1 LLECALVR
9 LRVILFCVVVAAS
22 AASSADV
29 IHLKNGRQIWADRV
43 RQNAAHLEYD
53 VGDNSYAIP
62 ATLVDRVEAG
72 GVAPEI
78 APSPQNSGHDLLTF
92 VPNSDIDLDSDLP
105 SKVIYEGHVDSDAL
119 ASLERTAKP
128 ATTAAGYFIAGKH
141 EFERGNFPQA
151 RGYLETALGFQADS
165 PTILNYY
172 AAVLVRMGMAK
183 QALSYAERSTRLA
196 PNSADSFAVLGF
208 VQFALDRSKDAIRS
222 WKRSLQ
228 LRPDPAVEA
237 YIAKAE
243 RETQAEADFTQ
254 RASSHFTLRYEGK
267 QTAESLRR
275 AILSTLES
283 EYDDLVRQLGV
294 APRENIPVILYT
306 NETFFDVT
314 HAPAWSG
321 AVNDGKLRIP
331 VNGVASVDSEMA
343 RVLKHELAH
352 SFINQIAHGRC
363 PQWLNEGIAQV
374 IEPKTVSGDGHR
386 LAELFSADR
395 EIPFNALEGSFM
407 RFSTIEAIL
416 AYDESLAA
424 VEYINETYGM
434 SELRRI
440 LQRIGDGSPAEVAL
454 RSTIHSDYGQ
464 LQREVGKFLLSK
476 YGS

>member
-1 LLECALVR
+1 MK
-9 LRVILFCVVVAAS
+9 LRVTLFFLIVAYGT
-22 AASSADV
+22 SSADV
-29 IHLKNGRQIWADRV
+29 IHLKNGRKIWADRV
-43 RQNAAHLEYD
+43 HANGPHLEYD

-62 ATLVDRVEAG
+62 AILVDRVEAG
-72 GVAPEI
+72 GVAPEV
-78 APSPQNSGHDLLTF
+78 SSSQNPDHDLPAL
-92 VPNSDIDLDSDLP
+92 VPNTDIDVDGDLP
-105 SKVIYEGHVDSDAL
+105 SKIIHDGHVDTDAL
-119 ASLERTAKP
+119 AFLEQTAKP
-128 ATTAAGYFIAGKH
+128 PVVGAGYFIAGKH
-141 EFERGNFPQA
+141 EFDRGNFSQA
-151 RGYLETALGFQADS
+151 RSYFDTALHFQPDS

-172 AAVLVRMGMAK
+172 AAALVRMGMAK

-208 VQFALDRSKDAIRS
+208 VQFSLDRSKDAIRS
-222 WKRSLQ
+222 WKRSLE
-228 LRPDPAVEA
+228 LRPDPAVEQ
-237 YIAKAE
+237 YIAKAQ
-243 RETQAEADFTQ
+243 RETKAEADFSE

-267 QTAESLRR
+267 QTSESLRR
-275 AILSTLES
+275 SILSTLEA

-314 HAPAWSG
+314 RAPSWSG

-331 VNGVASVDSEMA
+331 LNGVESVNSEMA

-352 SFINQIAHGRC
+352 SFINQISHGRC
-363 PQWLNEGIAQV
+363 PQWLHEGIAQAV
-374 IEPKTVSGDGHR
+374 EPKTVSGDGRR
-386 LAELFSADR
+386 LAQLFAAER

-424 VEYINETYGM
+424 VEFINDTYGM

-440 LQRIGDGSPAEVAL
+440 LERIGEGSPTELAL
-454 RSTIHSDYGQ
+454 RNTIHSDYGQ
-464 LQREVGKFLLSK
+464 LQREVARFLLSK

>member
-1 LLECALVR
+1 MR
-9 LRVILFCVVVAAS
+9 LRVIFFCLVVAGP

-43 RQNAAHLEYD
+43 RENGAHLEYD

-62 ATLVDRVEAG
+62 STLVDRVEAG
-72 GVAPEI
+72 GVAPDI
-78 APSPQNSGHDLLTF
+78 ASSPQNSGHGLPTF
-92 VPNSDIDLDSDLP
+92 VPNSDIDVDVDGDLP
-105 SKVIYEGHVDSDAL
+105 AKIIHEGYVDADAL
-119 ASLERTAKP
+119 ASLEHTAKP
-128 ATTAAGYFIAGKH
+128 AITAAGYFIAGKH
-141 EFERGNFPQA
+141 EFDRGNFPQA
-151 RGYLETALGFQADS
+151 RTYLDTALGLQPDS

-172 AAVLVRMGMAK
+172 AAALVRIGMAK
-183 QALSYAERSTRLA
+183 QAISYAERSTRLA

-208 VQFALDRSKDAIRS
+208 VQFSLDRSKDAIRS

-243 RETQAEADFTQ
+243 RETQAEADFAQ

-267 QTAESLRR
+267 QTSESLRR

-331 VNGVASVDSEMA
+331 VNGVESVNSEMA

-352 SFINQIAHGRC
+352 SFIDQISHGRC
-363 PQWLNEGIAQV
+363 PQWLHEGIAQAV
-374 IEPKTVSGDGHR
+374 EPKTVSSDGRR

-407 RFSTIEAIL
+407 RFSTMEAIL

-424 VEYINETYGM
+424 VEYINDTYGM

-440 LQRIGDGSPAEVAL
+440 LQRIGDGSPTEVAL

-464 LQREVGKFLLSK
+464 LQREVGRFLLSK